1 MTWLAIWFGIS
12 NICVSVWLN
21 EVGQNRKT
29 NEEHDE
35 DYVEERVQLAEPK
48 FDRDGEGGREAL
60 GTATRSINTWDESEL
75 ELIWSKKSSSN
86 FEDNFLVFL
95 LSSISNS

>member
-1 MTWLAIWFGIS
+1 M
-12 NICVSVWLN
+12 
-21 EVGQNRKT
+21 

-35 DYVEERVQLAEPK
+35 DYGEERVQLDEPK
-48 FDRDGEGGREAL
+48 FDRDGEGGREVL

-75 ELIWSKKSSSN
+75 ELIWSKKSSSY